1 MLTLEWC
8 NIMKADPKTQT
19 EVTQAFKGMF
29 EAYKKQDQKAFLS
42 YWTPDLDVLV
52 IGSGIDE
59 KRVGLAEIINGLE
72 RDWAQGTVESIG
84 VKNFAVSAAGYVAWL
99 SADVTFHGKT
109 AEAGDTFDLV
119 GRLTGVLENRNGR
132 WLWMQMH
139 LSVPSSEQEPG
150 QSWSKPQ

>member
-8 NIMKADPKTQT
+8 NIVKADPKTQT

-109 AEAGDTFDLV
+109 AGCGCKCICRFPAASRSRGSL
-119 GRLTGVLENRNGR
+119 GLSHSNRGYYET
-132 WLWMQMH
+132 
-139 LSVPSSEQEPG
+139 PSMFYIAPSG
-150 QSWSKPQ
+150 SFI